1 MTERGVEYIEVRS
14 LDVDPFSPV
23 GIDAL
28 TMRFLD
34 VFLMHCML
42 TDSPPDTPDEIAVIA
57 KNQYRVAERGRE
69 PGVTLVRGGREIA
82 LAEWGCD
89 VVRAL
94 APIARALDAATGGGH
109 HGDALAVADERLRD
123 PARTPSARVLR
134 ELHERHGDSYV
145 EFALAYSLAHRD
157 AMRAL
162 PFPAEAAARFER
174 MAAASMAEQHALES
188 ADEVPFEAFRRAYL
202 ALDLM
207 SGMPT

>member
-1 MTERGVEYIEVRS
+1 M
-14 LDVDPFSPV
+14 
-23 GIDAL
+23 
-28 TMRFLD
+28 
-34 VFLMHCML
+34 
-42 TDSPPDTPDEIAVIA
+42 
-57 KNQYRVAERGRE
+57 
-69 PGVTLVRGGREIA
+69 
-82 LAEWGCD
+82 
-89 VVRAL
+89 RAL